1 MTPQPTDA
9 QPTDAQPTDLY
20 FDFLC
25 PYAWRGVE
33 MAHVL
38 RGSGEGFRLRH
49 FSLVQGNH
57 PQNKD
62 QETVQWWLTDQPLG
76 AEGGSGYMKYQ
87 RPSLNAFLAAHAAA
101 RQGEEKSWA
110 FALALFR
117 LHHEDKRDLDE
128 AAFQDAATRAGLDL
142 SQWKQDRQDEAGL
155 RRELRADLE
164 AAAALGVFGTPT
176 FDLGGG
182 DVAYF
187 KFEELTRDPQAARDL
202 WNLFTSTLRSE
213 ARVAT
218 IRRPV
223 PKKG

>member
-57 PQNKD
+57 PQNKY

-76 AEGGSGYMKYQ
+76 ADGGSGYMKYQ

-110 FALALFR
+110 FALVLWPCSGCT
-117 LHHEDKRDLDE
+117 
-128 AAFQDAATRAGLDL
+128 TRAG
-142 SQWKQDRQDEAGL
+142 A
-155 RRELRADLE
+155 
-164 AAAALGVFGTPT
+164 T
-176 FDLGGG
+176 
-182 DVAYF
+182 
-187 KFEELTRDPQAARDL
+187 LTRLLFRTPPRKLGWTLPSGSRTARTRLACAANCGQTWKLRQHSACSAPRL
-202 WNLFTSTLRSE
+202 STSAAVTWLTSSSRN
-213 ARVAT
+213 
-218 IRRPV
+218 
-223 PKKG
+223 